1 MVIKKRWYIFP
12 IFIFLCSSVNTQTV
26 YETKIQSNQVKTL
39 QLKTDGQPHSMP
51 VINLDGG
58 LLEINFDILN
68 YSRGRYAYSIT
79 YCDADWKKSSLS
91 PIEYMN
97 GYQGMIIEDYAQSI
111 ATTTLYRNYRLFL
124 PNDDVK
130 FKLSGN
136 YIVEVYEEDD
146 PQRVLFTAR
155 FAVIESLI
163 DIVGSINTHT
173 DIDFNKEHQQ
183 LEFEVDY
190 RKFPIAYPQNDLKIF
205 VYQDSRID
213 NVRTGF
219 QPQSMTGNKSVYRNV
234 RELLF
239 EAGNEY
245 RRIEFL
251 THRFSGMGVE
261 RIQYF
266 NPYYHADLM
275 IDNSRSNQVYQYDQ
289 DQNGRFYVN
298 CNDCNDPGIEADYYV
313 VHFGYK
319 ADLMP
324 KGDIYLNGDLVQNQ
338 LGENSRMEYNSETGL
353 YEKALLLKQGL
364 YNYQYLYVPQ
374 GESQATVALTEG
386 NYYQAEN
393 EYTVFVYYRPMGG
406 RYDRLIGKRTIRNM
420 Q

>member
-251 THRFSGMGVE
+251 TNRFSGMGVE

-406 RYDRLIGKRTIRNM
+406 RYDRLIGKRAIRNM

>member
-1 MVIKKRWYIFP
+1 MVIRKRWYIFP
-12 IFIFLCSSVNTQTV
+12 IFIFICSSVNTQTV
-26 YETKIQSNQVKTL
+26 YETKIQSNQVKAL

-275 IDNSRSNQVYQYDQ
+275 IDNSRSNQIYQYDQ

-420 Q
+420 

>member
-251 THRFSGMGVE
+251 TNRFSGMGVE

>member
-1 MVIKKRWYIFP
+1 MVIKRLWDAFLILA
-12 IFIFLCSSVNTQTV
+12 FICSNVNAQTV
-26 YETKIQSNQVKTL
+26 YETKILSSQVQTL
-39 QLKTDGQPHSMP
+39 QLKTDDQPNSLP

-97 GYQGMIIEDYAQSI
+97 GFQGMIIEDYTQSI
-111 ATTTLYRNYRLFL
+111 ATTTLYQNYRLFL
-124 PNDDVK
+124 PNNDIS

-136 YIVEVYEEDD
+136 YIIEVYEEDD
-146 PQRVLFTAR
+146 PQKILFTAR
-155 FAVIESLI
+155 FAVIEPLT
-163 DIVGSINTHT
+163 DITGTINNHT
-173 DIDFNKEHQQ
+173 DIDFKKEHQQ

-190 RKFPIAYPQNDLKIF
+190 RKVPIAYPQNDLKIF
-205 VYQDSRID
+205 VYQNNRID

-219 QPQSMTGNKSVYRNV
+219 QPQSMTGNKSIYRHI
-234 RELLF
+234 RDLIF

-245 RRIEFL
+245 RRMEFL
-251 THRFSGMGVE
+251 THRFGGMGIE

-266 NPYYHADLM
+266 NPYYHADVM
-275 IDNSRSNQVYQYDQ
+275 IDNNRSNQAYQYDQ
-289 DQNGRFYVN
+289 DQNGRFYIN
-298 CNDCNDPGIEADYYV
+298 CSDCNEPEIEADYYV
-313 VHFGYK
+313 VHFSYK
-319 ADLMP
+319 ANLMP
-324 KGDIYLNGDLVQNQ
+324 KGEIYLNGDLVQNQ
-338 LGENSRMEYNSETGL
+338 LDENSRMEYNSETGM

-364 YNYQYLYVPQ
+364 YNYQYLYVPR
-374 GESQATVALTEG
+374 GESSATLALTEG
-386 NYYQAEN
+386 NYYQTEN
-393 EYTVFVYYRPMGG
+393 EYTIFVYYRPMGG